1 MRTTIEVF
9 TFKIR
14 KHRTSDFLSFADEP
28 DLYELLA
35 NDENN
40 FTNFI
45 DTNLTGDIEQAQ
57 RTVRIPQ
64 KVEGYSF
71 HHHNNKARYI
81 CGIIETGLY
90 GKEYE
95 IANKDDPKNVEF
107 RVGKN
112 SAIIKPFFYYIMI
125 PRTGDKG
132 LMILERTDNDGIYPL
147 MRIILTSFINYH
159 YGVENG
165 YTVEKTNLILNY
177 YLNELLEGKYNSISV
192 SANSLKKDIADRYFG
207 FLNSENFSVEFKLKI
222 KGNLDLDQEKAIR
235 KMIKS
240 GDYFFDSSDLKSIF
254 EEASTKVVSTVGS
267 GKQARQRTFYLN
279 EEQRN
284 MIRPYYDIE
293 VEKNAH
299 GFSDYISIK
308 EKVKEFIKENK
319 EFNPLCD

>member
-95 IANKDDPKNVEF
+95 IAEISEIPVKLKEEQLE
-107 RVGKN
+107 
-112 SAIIKPFFYYIMI
+112 SAAFAVDESVYTATIH
-125 PRTGDKG
+125 TG
-132 LMILERTDNDGIYPL
+132 LADGIYKVELVTNRVSP
-147 MRIILTSFINYH
+147 MSFVIN
-159 YGVENG
+159 
-165 YTVEKTNLILNY
+165 
-177 YLNELLEGKYNSISV
+177 
-192 SANSLKKDIADRYFG
+192 
-207 FLNSENFSVEFKLKI
+207 
-222 KGNLDLDQEKAIR
+222 
-235 KMIKS
+235 
-240 GDYFFDSSDLKSIF
+240 
-254 EEASTKVVSTVGS
+254 
-267 GKQARQRTFYLN
+267 
-279 EEQRN
+279 
-284 MIRPYYDIE
+284 
-293 VEKNAH
+293 
-299 GFSDYISIK
+299 
-308 EKVKEFIKENK
+308 
-319 EFNPLCD
+319 

>member
-177 YLNELLEGKYNSISV
+177 YLNELLEGKYNS
-192 SANSLKKDIADRYFG
+192 
-207 FLNSENFSVEFKLKI
+207 
-222 KGNLDLDQEKAIR
+222 
-235 KMIKS
+235 
-240 GDYFFDSSDLKSIF
+240 
-254 EEASTKVVSTVGS
+254 T
-267 GKQARQRTFYLN
+267 
-279 EEQRN
+279 
-284 MIRPYYDIE
+284 
-293 VEKNAH
+293 
-299 GFSDYISIK
+299 
-308 EKVKEFIKENK
+308 
-319 EFNPLCD
+319 